1 MSTDKLLWN
10 LLKAAGFSDIA
21 IAGIIGNL
29 YAESGLIP
37 TNLQNTYE
45 SKLGYTDA
53 TYTAAV
59 DNGTYKNFANDRAGY
74 GIAQWTYPSRKQG
87 LLDLAI
93 AMKKSIGDINV
104 QGQYLIK
111 ELQGMADVMA
121 GLRSAT
127 TVRQASD
134 IILNKFER
142 PADLGAT
149 GNEQRAVK
157 RASYG
162 MMYYNKYS
170 TVTGTTV
177 TTVTTPATAS
187 FKPRTTAPST
197 ADKYWIHKNKGG
209 LNECILIGGNSCI
222 PNCVGYAWGR
232 FYEITGKR
240 PTLSRANAENW
251 YGYVA
256 DGYRRSKTPAL
267 GAVICWSKGKVGV
280 ASDGAGHVAIVE
292 EIKANGDIVCSN
304 SGYKTTRF
312 WMQTITKASG
322 YALKG
327 YNFQGFI
334 LPPAA
339 TPIANTGAT
348 TTPVVGTTVKVNYLV
363 KVTTTNL
370 NIRGGAGTGYP
381 VTGSIKDQ
389 GIYTIVEES
398 AGAGASKWGKLKS
411 GRGWISLDYAKKV

>member
-1 MSTDKLLWN
+1 MNTDKLLWN
-10 LLKAAGFSDIA
+10 LLKAAGFSDVA

-45 SKLGYTDA
+45 PKLGYIDA

-142 PADLGAT
+142 PADLGAA

-162 MMYYNKYS
+162 HWYNGYYRTYS
-170 TVTGTTV
+170 CYCFVQ
-177 TTVTTPATAS
+177 
-187 FKPRTTAPST
+187 AP
-197 ADKYWIHKNKGG
+197 DY
-209 LNECILIGGNSCI
+209 
-222 PNCVGYAWGR
+222 
-232 FYEITGKR
+232 R
-240 PTLSRANAENW
+240 PVHR
-251 YGYVA
+251 
-256 DGYRRSKTPAL
+256 
-267 GAVICWSKGKVGV
+267 
-280 ASDGAGHVAIVE
+280 
-292 EIKANGDIVCSN
+292 
-304 SGYKTTRF
+304 
-312 WMQTITKASG
+312 
-322 YALKG
+322 
-327 YNFQGFI
+327 
-334 LPPAA
+334 
-339 TPIANTGAT
+339 
-348 TTPVVGTTVKVNYLV
+348 
-363 KVTTTNL
+363 
-370 NIRGGAGTGYP
+370 
-381 VTGSIKDQ
+381 
-389 GIYTIVEES
+389 
-398 AGAGASKWGKLKS
+398 
-411 GRGWISLDYAKKV
+411 